1 MPDGPGGFT
10 QDYSC
15 PALLRSAQTQNTTY
29 VRGCHPLRRNFP
41 EPSVICVQDIKVHP
55 TTPDMHKAHARFG
68 LFPGRSP
75 LLGESLLFSLPPG
88 TKMFQFPGLAPCIQY
103 RVTVLQTDGLSHSE
117 IRASRDICS
126 YTRLIAA
133 YHVLH
138 RLCEPRHPPYALTL
152 LRHKN
157 SQHTPQV

>member
-1 MPDGPGGFT
+1 M
-10 QDYSC
+10 
-15 PALLRSAQTQNTTY
+15 
-29 VRGCHPLRRNFP
+29 
-41 EPSVICVQDIKVHP
+41 
-55 TTPDMHKAHARFG
+55 
-68 LFPGRSP
+68 
-75 LLGESLLFSLPPG
+75 LFSLPPG

-152 LRHKN
+152 LRHKTPN
-157 SQHTPQV
+157 IRFSQKTTSANAGQPILSAVNATVPHKRHGCDRNRSFSILIENKTLSSSLQSCLCQHVKYRRSRNTRHRVGFRIGCAYPVLT

>member
-1 MPDGPGGFT
+1 M
-10 QDYSC
+10 
-15 PALLRSAQTQNTTY
+15 
-29 VRGCHPLRRNFP
+29 
-41 EPSVICVQDIKVHP
+41 
-55 TTPDMHKAHARFG
+55 
-68 LFPGRSP
+68 
-75 LLGESLLFSLPPG
+75 LFSLPPG
-88 TKMFQFPGLAPCIQY
+88 TKMFQFPGLAPCTQY

-152 LRHKN
+152 LRHKTPDIHLKRDNTRN
-157 SQHTPQV
+157 SARRAAHTFSCQRNRIAKRHGSDRNRYFSILIENKTLSSSLQSCLCQHVKYRRSRNTRHRAGFRIGCAYPVLT